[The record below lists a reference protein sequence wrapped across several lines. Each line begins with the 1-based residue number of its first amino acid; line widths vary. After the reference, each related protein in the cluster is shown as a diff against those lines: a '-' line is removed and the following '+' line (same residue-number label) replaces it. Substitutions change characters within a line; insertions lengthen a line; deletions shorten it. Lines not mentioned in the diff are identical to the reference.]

1 MIHYITTNGV
11 GQAWVGNELQRLE
24 HEGIPFVLHAMREPH
39 QRYFTDEWMER
50 MSAST
55 RKIYPIRPL
64 AMAAS
69 LVLAPFLFGGRF
81 FAALGNAL
89 LGKRESARKRAVAF
103 VHFLVACHW
112 ARGLRNEKV
121 SLIHS
126 QWIHSSGTIG
136 FYGAWL
142 LGVPFSFTGHAADL
156 FRDRVALEDKVRR
169 AAFIGCISSFH
180 RELFR
185 QLGAREE
192 QLRTAHCGIDLAL
205 FPPPARPRPAG
216 GRKRILSSG
225 RLVEKKGFAHLIEA
239 CRLLVDRGEDIE
251 CEIAGTGPLEAE
263 LRQQIERLRLT
274 DRVFLPCV
282 EYKLKDVAS
291 FLHGGDIYCLPCVW
305 ARDRDVDGVPQ
316 TLMEAMACGLP
327 VVSTRLV
334 GIPDLVVHEE
344 TGLLADSGDSR
355 QVADAIARLLHDPG
369 LARQLAARGRQRVIE
384 QFNLETSLEEL
395 FKEFARHLDGQM
407 EASTASTSQ

>member
-11 GQAWVGNELQRLE
+11 GQAWVGNELLRLE
-24 HEGIPFVLHAMREPH
+24 REGIPFVLHAMREPH

-55 RKIYPIRPL
+55 RRIYPIAPA

-69 LVLAPFLFGGRF
+69 LVLAPFCFGRKF

-89 LGKRESARKRAVAF
+89 FGKRESARKRLVAL
-103 VHFLVACHW
+103 VHFFVACHW
-112 ARGLRNEKV
+112 ASGLRRERV

-136 FYGAWL
+136 YYGAWL

-169 AAFIGCISSFH
+169 ADFIVCISSFH

-185 QLGAREE
+185 QLGAREQ

-205 FPPPARPRPAG
+205 FHPPAQARPTQ
-216 GRKRILSSG
+216 GRRRILSSG

-239 CRLLVDRGEDIE
+239 CRLLVERGEDIE

-263 LRQQIERLRLT
+263 LRAQIEQLGLR
-274 DRVFLPCV
+274 DRVLLPCV
-282 EYKLKDVAS
+282 EYKLQDVAK

-305 ARDRDVDGVPQ
+305 ARDGDVDGVPQ

-344 TGLLADSGDSR
+344 TGLLVDSGDSR
-355 QVADAIARLLHDPG
+355 QVADAIARLLHDPVAAG
-369 LARQLAARGRQRVIE
+369 QLAARGRKWVLDR
-384 QFNLETSLEEL
+384 FNLETSLEEL
-395 FKEFARHLDGQM
+395 FQEFSIRLDGQH
-407 EASTASTSQ
+407 EPVK